1 MNLRTKVPLL
11 AISILLSTTLVFG
24 VILLFMLRVNME
36 SEAKLRAKTFLDAL
50 AVSATEDL
58 ATGRIDSLDR
68 MVTTLT
74 DYDLEQL
81 DVRFVQV
88 LSPERRVI
96 AHSKQFYYG
105 RVADDEFSI
114 EAVNAD
120 EPILR
125 DAYQNK
131 ERILMVSRPLV
142 TQIDDLPGIRWGT
155 LTTALGLDRLQRMMA
170 HSLIGIITGVVL
182 ASILSAALLISL
194 LNTQL
199 IKPLDNLTEAAAS
212 YGHGNLGTRA
222 RIYGKDE
229 ISMLATTFNQ
239 MADTVENHTR
249 NLEFQILERT
259 HELQSANK
267 LLADLNERLNELAI
281 TDGLTGLFNFRQFQD
296 TIRKELV
303 RAKRLR
309 IPFSLLA
316 MDVDFFKQFND
327 TYGHPSGDIALKKLA
342 SVMKERLRESDIL
355 CRIGGEEFAAILPGT
370 WHEAAIGLAQEL
382 RMSLEKSE
390 LINEA
395 GQKIPG
401 ITISVGVA
409 TFPDHADNV
418 SDLINAADSALYLA
432 KQRGRSQVASAANIS
447 KIQG

>member
-1 MNLRTKVPLL
+1 
-11 AISILLSTTLVFG
+11 
-24 VILLFMLRVNME
+24 
-36 SEAKLRAKTFLDAL
+36 
-50 AVSATEDL
+50 
-58 ATGRIDSLDR
+58 
-68 MVTTLT
+68 
-74 DYDLEQL
+74 
-81 DVRFVQV
+81 
-88 LSPERRVI
+88 
-96 AHSKQFYYG
+96 
-105 RVADDEFSI
+105 
-114 EAVNAD
+114 
-120 EPILR
+120 
-125 DAYQNK
+125 
-131 ERILMVSRPLV
+131 
-142 TQIDDLPGIRWGT
+142 
-155 LTTALGLDRLQRMMA
+155 
-170 HSLIGIITGVVL
+170 
-182 ASILSAALLISL
+182 
-194 LNTQL
+194 
-199 IKPLDNLTEAAAS
+199 
-212 YGHGNLGTRA
+212 
-222 RIYGKDE
+222 
-229 ISMLATTFNQ
+229 MLATTFNQ

-355 CRIGGEEFAAILPGT
+355 CRIGGEEFSAILPGT

-401 ITISVGVA
+401 ITISIGVA

-447 KIQG
+447 KTQG

>member
-1 MNLRTKVPLL
+1 M
-11 AISILLSTTLVFG
+11 
-24 VILLFMLRVNME
+24 
-36 SEAKLRAKTFLDAL
+36 
-50 AVSATEDL
+50 
-58 ATGRIDSLDR
+58 
-68 MVTTLT
+68 
-74 DYDLEQL
+74 
-81 DVRFVQV
+81 
-88 LSPERRVI
+88 
-96 AHSKQFYYG
+96 
-105 RVADDEFSI
+105 
-114 EAVNAD
+114 
-120 EPILR
+120 
-125 DAYQNK
+125 
-131 ERILMVSRPLV
+131 RP
-142 TQIDDLPGIRWGT
+142 W
-155 LTTALGLDRLQRMMA
+155 
-170 HSLIGIITGVVL
+170 H
-182 ASILSAALLISL
+182 
-194 LNTQL
+194 
-199 IKPLDNLTEAAAS
+199 
-212 YGHGNLGTRA
+212 LGTRA
-222 RIYGKDE
+222 KIYGKDG
-229 ISMLATTFNQ
+229 SHATTTFNQ

-355 CRIGGEEFAAILPGT
+355 CRIGGEEFSAILPGT

-401 ITISVGVA
+401 ITISIGVA

-432 KQRGRSQVASAANIS
+432 KQRAAKWQVPQTLAKPVGTGDHHDAKPLIQRCIHNRYFQITSLDGTERRYYAGRSRKPRSCPRTWF
-447 KIQG
+447 